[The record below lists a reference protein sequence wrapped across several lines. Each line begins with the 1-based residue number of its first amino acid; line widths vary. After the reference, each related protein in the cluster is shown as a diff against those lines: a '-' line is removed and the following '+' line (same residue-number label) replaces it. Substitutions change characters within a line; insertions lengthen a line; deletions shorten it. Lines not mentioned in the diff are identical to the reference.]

1 MILRKLICIFRIF
14 IAIIISFHSSFCQTT
29 FDEIDSDLTIFDN
42 NYHNTGHLENRD
54 ALYKILSKS
63 KKVNFL
69 AGVSDTYRR
78 LGILYKDIGDYDS
91 AIIFTQYAYEIS
103 VSSNENY
110 SLASNLNQFAVIY
123 SKMNNTFKSLEY
135 FIKSFN
141 KYKEIGSYK
150 GISDAGGNISE
161 IYTTLDSL
169 KLGLDYAKIALDARK
184 NCTDTSNIG
193 RNYFALA
200 YTYEKYKNWDSS
212 TKYYTIAL
220 QRAEKVNDVSSIIYS
235 LNGFG
240 RLNLTLKNI
249 NIALSYFNKALD
261 TAIKYQNRPLLAETY
276 GHLSNAYDQNGNDS
290 IAFHFLKLKQ
300 VLDNTMLD
308 SLTLKYIVYSEN
320 LNNTKEISRINTEL
334 KADKERQTLWMAI
347 LISII
352 ISIVIISALIIWI
365 NYNKRRLAQKE
376 AELQSQKVNDL
387 LQKQEVENVNAMLKG
402 QDAERKRIAQE
413 LHDRLGSIL
422 STVKLHFSAVEEQ
435 MNALKQQQHQSY
447 GEATL
452 LLDEAV
458 DEVRRISHD
467 LYEGSLAKFGF
478 KTALLQ
484 LIAAIEKA
492 NTVKILFIDNGV
504 DEGIYKNH
512 AQELYRITQE
522 LLSNTLKYSGATEIT
537 LQLSLKE
544 NTFDFM
550 YEDNGKGFDK
560 KYAENGSGIGYKNIA
575 ARVAKLNGNWH
586 LDTHPG
592 HGMTLLIEIPV

>member
-1 MILRKLICIFRIF
+1 MILRKLTCISRIF

-103 VSSNENY
+103 ISSNENY

-141 KYKEIGSYK
+141 KYKEIKSYE

-184 NCTDTSNIG
+184 NCIDTSNIG
-193 RNYFALA
+193 RNYFAFA
-200 YTYEKYKNWDSS
+200 YVYEKYKNWDSS

-220 QRAEKVNDVSSIIYS
+220 QRAKKVNDVSSIIYS

-249 NIALSYFNKALD
+249 NIALSYFNRALD

-300 VLDNTMLD
+300 VLDNKMLD

-334 KADKERQTLWMAI
+334 KADKEKQTLWVTI
-347 LISII
+347 LISISISILI
-352 ISIVIISALIIWI
+352 ISGLIIWV

-544 NTFDFM
+544 NTFGFM

-560 KYAENGSGIGYKNIA
+560 KYTETGGGIGYKNIA

>member
-1 MILRKLICIFRIF
+1 MGSEEHKIIFIVMAATITAALLLLAVIDLFLLYRHRKLK
-14 IAIIISFHSSFCQTT
+14 HEKEL
-29 FDEIDSDLTIFDN
+29 DE
-42 NYHNTGHLENRD
+42 H
-54 ALYKILSKS
+54 
-63 KKVNFL
+63 
-69 AGVSDTYRR
+69 
-78 LGILYKDIGDYDS
+78 
-91 AIIFTQYAYEIS
+91 
-103 VSSNENY
+103 
-110 SLASNLNQFAVIY
+110 
-123 SKMNNTFKSLEY
+123 
-135 FIKSFN
+135 
-141 KYKEIGSYK
+141 
-150 GISDAGGNISE
+150 
-161 IYTTLDSL
+161 
-169 KLGLDYAKIALDARK
+169 
-184 NCTDTSNIG
+184 
-193 RNYFALA
+193 
-200 YTYEKYKNWDSS
+200 
-212 TKYYTIAL
+212 
-220 QRAEKVNDVSSIIYS
+220 
-235 LNGFG
+235 
-240 RLNLTLKNI
+240 
-249 NIALSYFNKALD
+249 
-261 TAIKYQNRPLLAETY
+261 
-276 GHLSNAYDQNGNDS
+276 
-290 IAFHFLKLKQ
+290 
-300 VLDNTMLD
+300 
-308 SLTLKYIVYSEN
+308 
-320 LNNTKEISRINTEL
+320 
-334 KADKERQTLWMAI
+334 
-347 LISII
+347 
-352 ISIVIISALIIWI
+352 
-365 NYNKRRLAQKE
+365 KRRID
-376 AELQSQKVNDL
+376 DL

-484 LIAAIEKA
+484 LISAIEKA